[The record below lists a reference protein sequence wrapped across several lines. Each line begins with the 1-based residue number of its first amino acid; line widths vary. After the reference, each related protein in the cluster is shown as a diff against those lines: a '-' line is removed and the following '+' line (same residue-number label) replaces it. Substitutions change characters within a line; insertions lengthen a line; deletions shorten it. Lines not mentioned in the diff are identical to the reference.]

1 MEGRAL
7 TKRNTVEA
15 AANRTQGRL
24 FASFGLYGIRQ
35 RAEQYKDEKFTA
47 LLHHITPKLL
57 RESYYMLKR
66 KAAYGIDEQT
76 WDDYYENHYNQIDD
90 LHERVHKGSYRAQPV
105 RRTYILKEDG
115 RQRPLG
121 IAALEDKIVQQA
133 VRIVLNQIYEADFMN
148 FSYGFREGRSQH
160 NALDALYVGIT
171 QRKINWILDADIQ
184 GCFDNINHEWML
196 KMLERRIG
204 DKRILRLI
212 RKWLKTGYIEN
223 GKRIRQ
229 ETGTP
234 QGAVISPLLANIFL
248 HYVVDLWVTQWRKN
262 KAREDM
268 IIVRYADDFVIGF
281 QNYTEALEFLTEMKA
296 RIEKFGLKLHPEK
309 TRLIEFGKYAGSN
322 RKKSGK
328 SKPETFDFLGF
339 THMCSK
345 NKKGDFF
352 LRRKTIKKRFKKK
365 CKEVKQELWKR
376 MHDNIKLTGEWLAS
390 VITGYANYYA
400 VPGNMKRVK
409 AFYDRSVRE
418 WLRVLRRRSHKARNL
433 KWKEYRK
440 YVEMWI
446 TRPRLVHP
454 FPDLRFRA
462 LALKVRAG

>member
-1 MEGRAL
+1 MEERAL

-24 FASFGLYGIRQ
+24 FASFGLYGVRQ

-57 RESYYMLKR
+57 RESYYMLKH

-76 WDDYYENHYNQIDD
+76 WDDYYEDHYNRIDD

-248 HYVVDLWVTQWRKN
+248 HYVVDLWVAQWRKN
-262 KAREDM
+262 KARGDM

-376 MHDNIKLTGEWLAS
+376 MHDNIKLTGKWLAS

-454 FPDLRFRA
+454 FPDQRFRA
-462 LALKVRAG
+462 LALEVRAG

>member
-1 MEGRAL
+1 M
-7 TKRNTVEA
+7 V
-15 AANRTQGRL
+15 
-24 FASFGLYGIRQ
+24 YGK
-35 RAEQYKDEKFTA
+35 EQNIIMYKDEKFTA
-47 LLHHITPKLL
+47 LLHHITPTLL

-76 WDDYYENHYNQIDD
+76 WDDYYENHYNRIDD

-115 RQRPLG
+115 RQRPPG

-133 VRIVLNQIYEADFMN
+133 VRIVLNQIYEADFTN

-262 KAREDM
+262 KASGDM

-281 QNYTEALEFLTEMKA
+281 QNHTEALEFLTEMKA

-328 SKPETFDFLGF
+328 SKPETFDFL
-339 THMCSK
+339 
-345 NKKGDFF
+345 
-352 LRRKTIKKRFKKK
+352 
-365 CKEVKQELWKR
+365 
-376 MHDNIKLTGEWLAS
+376 
-390 VITGYANYYA
+390 
-400 VPGNMKRVK
+400 
-409 AFYDRSVRE
+409 
-418 WLRVLRRRSHKARNL
+418 
-433 KWKEYRK
+433 
-440 YVEMWI
+440 
-446 TRPRLVHP
+446 
-454 FPDLRFRA
+454 
-462 LALKVRAG
+462 

>member
-1 MEGRAL
+1 
-7 TKRNTVEA
+7 
-15 AANRTQGRL
+15 
-24 FASFGLYGIRQ
+24 
-35 RAEQYKDEKFTA
+35 
-47 LLHHITPKLL
+47 
-57 RESYYMLKR
+57 MLKR

-204 DKRILRLI
+204 DKRILRLL
-212 RKWLKTGYIEN
+212 RKWLKTGYIED
-223 GKRIRQ
+223 GRRTRQ

-248 HYVVDLWVTQWRKN
+248 HYVVDLWVAQWRKN
-262 KAREDM
+262 KASGDM

-281 QNYTEALEFLTEMKA
+281 QDYTEALEFWTEMKV
-296 RIEKFGLKLHPEK
+296 RVEKFGLKLHPEK
-309 TRLIEFGKYAGSN
+309 TRLIEFGKYASSN

-328 SKPETFDFLGF
+328 GKPETFDFLGF

-418 WLRVLRRRSHKARNL
+418 WLRVLRRRSQKARNL